1 MASKKMALL
10 AVAAGLLCMSALL
23 NGAEA
28 SCGGFTASC
37 QGPFSVTGSILS
49 ADCANDAGN
58 FAFSSLDLNSFLSND
73 NGNLVEG
80 NDYIA
85 TCTPEGFAPIGSSF
99 FVYANCAQ
107 EDGTVVSASYD
118 INNNVSNDNGVLSW
132 HSC

>member
-1 MASKKMALL
+1 MASQKMALL

-49 ADCANDAGN
+49 ADCKNDAGN

-85 TCTPEGFAPIGSSF
+85 TCTPEGFALIGSPF

-107 EDGTVVSASYD
+107 ENGNVVSASYD